1 MRKLMN
7 KIDRF
12 CYTHPRFGIPNLML
26 IIVIGNAAVWLLAQ
40 MDTTGQ
46 IVSLLSGSAQG
57 ILHGQVWRLI
67 TYVFVPTESRPIWL
81 LLMLYFY
88 YWIGSCLERE
98 WGNGKFTIYYVSGM
112 LLTAI
117 YGVVLSAILGR
128 DVVVSTTYLN
138 LSMFFAFA
146 TLYPDVQVLLFFII
160 KGLSGVVVYNALVIV
175 VSLIFPLPTALA
187 INGVGTAICLSV
199 SYWIGRRTK
208 TESLEQKLAEH
219 PKLQKYFSATR
230 EYGFVSCF
238 AIHLIGLS
246 MEVLGILFGM
256 LRIDFWTYLASSWLA
271 IIPGMVCFTIA
282 GAELNLRSPLFWLVL
297 AIDGVL
303 ILFGILYTKKK
314 ILKRQES

>member
-1 MRKLMN
+1 M
-7 KIDRF
+7 
-12 CYTHPRFGIPNLML
+12 
-26 IIVIGNAAVWLLAQ
+26 
-40 MDTTGQ
+40 
-46 IVSLLSGSAQG
+46 
-57 ILHGQVWRLI
+57 
-67 TYVFVPTESRPIWL
+67 
-81 LLMLYFY
+81 
-88 YWIGSCLERE
+88 
-98 WGNGKFTIYYVSGM
+98 
-112 LLTAI
+112 
-117 YGVVLSAILGR
+117 
-128 DVVVSTTYLN
+128 
-138 LSMFFAFA
+138 
-146 TLYPDVQVLLFFII
+146 LLFFII

-175 VSLIFPLPTALA
+175 VSLIFPLPAALA

-314 ILKRQES
+314 ILKRQEN

>member
-1 MRKLMN
+1 MSKLRDFAP
-7 KIDRF
+7 I
-12 CYTHPRFGIPNLML
+12 L
-26 IIVIGNAAVWLLAQ
+26 IVICCAAVFG
-40 MDTTGQ
+40 T
-46 IVSLLSGSAQG
+46 
-57 ILHGQVWRLI
+57 
-67 TYVFVPTESRPIWL
+67 
-81 LLMLYFY
+81 LLMTGVIDLNS
-88 YWIGSCLERE
+88 IPTLLEHRP
-98 WGNGKFTIYYVSGM
+98 
-112 LLTAI
+112 
-117 YGVVLSAILGR
+117 VLA
-128 DVVVSTTYLN
+128 VCV
-138 LSMFFAFA
+138 
-146 TLYPDVQVLLFFII
+146 VLLFFII

>member
-1 MRKLMN
+1 MSKLRDFAP
-7 KIDRF
+7 I
-12 CYTHPRFGIPNLML
+12 L
-26 IIVIGNAAVWLLAQ
+26 IVICCAAVFG
-40 MDTTGQ
+40 T
-46 IVSLLSGSAQG
+46 
-57 ILHGQVWRLI
+57 
-67 TYVFVPTESRPIWL
+67 
-81 LLMLYFY
+81 LLMTGVIDL
-88 YWIGSCLERE
+88 
-98 WGNGKFTIYYVSGM
+98 NTIPTLVEHRP
-112 LLTAI
+112 
-117 YGVVLSAILGR
+117 VLA
-128 DVVVSTTYLN
+128 VCV
-138 LSMFFAFA
+138 
-146 TLYPDVQVLLFFII
+146 VLLFFII

-271 IIPGMVCFTIA
+271 IIPGMAFDGNHNRLGRGKGYYDRFLQKISQVYKIGICF
-282 GAELNLRSPLFWLVL
+282 PFQLVGEIPTEETDIKMD
-297 AIDGVL
+297 AMIG
-303 ILFGILYTKKK
+303 
-314 ILKRQES
+314 

>member
-1 MRKLMN
+1 M
-7 KIDRF
+7 
-12 CYTHPRFGIPNLML
+12 
-26 IIVIGNAAVWLLAQ
+26 VI
-40 MDTTGQ
+40 
-46 IVSLLSGSAQG
+46 
-57 ILHGQVWRLI
+57 
-67 TYVFVPTESRPIWL
+67 
-81 LLMLYFY
+81 
-88 YWIGSCLERE
+88 
-98 WGNGKFTIYYVSGM
+98 
-112 LLTAI
+112 
-117 YGVVLSAILGR
+117 
-128 DVVVSTTYLN
+128 
-138 LSMFFAFA
+138 
-146 TLYPDVQVLLFFII
+146 
-160 KGLSGVVVYNALVIV
+160 YNALVIV

-187 INGVGTAICLSV
+187 INGAGTAICLSV

-256 LRIDFWTYLASSWLA
+256 LRIDFWAYLASSWLA
-271 IIPGMVCFTIA
+271 IIPGHGLLHDRGR
-282 GAELNLRSPLFWLVL
+282 GAEPPLAAVLLVL

>member
-1 MRKLMN
+1 MSKLRDFAP
-7 KIDRF
+7 I
-12 CYTHPRFGIPNLML
+12 L
-26 IIVIGNAAVWLLAQ
+26 IVICCAAVFG
-40 MDTTGQ
+40 T
-46 IVSLLSGSAQG
+46 
-57 ILHGQVWRLI
+57 
-67 TYVFVPTESRPIWL
+67 
-81 LLMLYFY
+81 LLM
-88 YWIGSCLERE
+88 
-98 WGNGKFTIYYVSGM
+98 T
-112 LLTAI
+112 
-117 YGVVLSAILGR
+117 GVIDLNSIPTLVEHRPVLA
-128 DVVVSTTYLN
+128 VCV
-138 LSMFFAFA
+138 
-146 TLYPDVQVLLFFII
+146 VLLFFII

-282 GAELNLRSPLFWLVL
+282 GAELNLRSPLF
-297 AIDGVL
+297 
-303 ILFGILYTKKK
+303 
-314 ILKRQES
+314 